1 MAQPGLVAVVA
12 EATHGAAGATA
23 DSASPFALDP
33 NVLLELV
40 DPKNPDLLAR
50 LNGVEGLASML
61 KTDTKRGLAV
71 PTTQTEAV
79 GQARL
84 VLPVATPSSAQRG
97 NGASTV
103 ASSERVPTR
112 RDVEH
117 LPAAAD
123 TENCLL
129 GETKS
134 SLYPVSDQ
142 KLPGKH
148 IKGGNSIRGKLMG
161 MSVLGVNTQNSSESD
176 LVARRRVFGSNA
188 LPEPI
193 EKSILQLMWE
203 ALQDRTLLVLI
214 GAAIVEMAIGVYESR
229 FAPEGKRDSLAL
241 VDGVAIIVAIFIV
254 ALVGSI
260 SDLQKQSQFRT
271 LNEFGK
277 RLSEVKVIRN
287 GVTQA
292 ISSASIV
299 VGDVCLIQTGDV
311 VPADGVLIHGFN
323 VEADESTLTGEP
335 FAVEKDLVRD
345 PFLLSG
351 TNVINGVGRIL
362 VIATGVNSLNG
373 RSLLALEVE
382 PEETPLQEKLGRIAD
397 FIAKFAIVAAIVATV
412 ILVIAYFAINSGS
425 LKTPY
430 AVTEDILSL
439 FILAVT
445 VVVVAVPEGLPLAV
459 TLSLAHATLQML
471 KDNNLVRH
479 LSSCETMGNAT
490 TICSDKTGTLT
501 MNKMTVVKGL
511 IMDTPIDAKTTQAE
525 LLSRLGGNG
534 PAGNTLV
541 GKVLSLVMLSVN
553 TNSSAD
559 ETADKTGKI
568 VFMGSKTEIAIL
580 NLTARL
586 GYPYKLD
593 RERVSILQVEPFSS
607 DRKRMSTLA
616 SARREAALE
625 GVFTQKDVESVETEH
640 EKWVFVKGA
649 SEIVLASCTHYI
661 SAHGT
666 VEALAPTKRAHFE
679 RIIAEFASGAL
690 RTICAAVRHVPSS
703 SEASATGPL
712 EPHHHLDDD
721 KDLVLV
727 AIFGI
732 LDPVRP
738 EVPEAVQACQKAGIV
753 VRMVT
758 GDNVATARAIA
769 AECGIL
775 SSDGLVME
783 GPAFR
788 ALSEEQMDVVLPR
801 LQVLARS
808 SPLDKQV
815 LVSNLKRLGET
826 VAVTGDGTNDAP
838 ALTAADVGFSM
849 GVAGTEVAKEASD
862 IVLMDDNF
870 ASLVKAVLWGR
881 CVYDSI
887 RKFLQFQLT
896 VNASAVFITF
906 ISAFVTT
913 VGPKHSP
920 YPALSAVQLLWIN
933 LIMDTLAALALATD
947 PPSPE
952 LLDRKPASRT
962 ESILS
967 RDMVMQ
973 ILGQGIFQIVAIM
986 VIYCNGFAWWATSLP
1001 PEEQSSE
1008 AGVDSVTA
1016 TIIFNTFVFCQVFN
1030 EINSRS
1036 ITKDI
1041 DVFKNFS
1048 KNRMFIGV
1056 LVSTVLSQIIIV
1068 QFAGI
1073 AFKTRASG
1081 LGAGGWAISIL
1092 VGALSLPIGCLIR
1105 LMPEFELPWWL
1116 ERWQGFERLS
1126 NTGSEH
1132 VLSPIPARGLSSDAP
1147 DVATCD
1153 QSDRLAGRAS
1163 ATNKDKWLAA
1173 IRSTRMQ
1180 LRVVKVF
1187 RAPLT
1192 DQSHT
1197 AAAETGEGRH
1207 MWQTL
1212 RSVMNASHAF
1222 TSGVRLSRVDYATL
1236 QMVDPTRPSVSHD
1249 HHDPASRDAT
1259 LAQELRGCVPQ
1270 DFGSRS
1276 LYCGDGRHLSGTL
1289 QELASSPSPPCDF
1302 AFPSDEDFLLEL
1314 SPLQRIDHGG
1324 PIFYL
1329 DEPRN
1334 VQFQSL
1340 SAPCDE
1346 FAPTPRRKASSGVV
1360 DLCRSRPTS
1369 DPSLSKQSVG
1379 IRLQETLIPKA
1390 RLPAHI
1396 RSFFPFSHFNPV
1408 QSACFTLTYESD
1420 SNAVI
1425 SGSGKTVL
1433 MELAIL
1439 RLLSRSGGDQSK
1451 IVYIAPTKALCSER
1465 ARDWQSK
1472 FAPYGVSC
1480 QEMTGDTDYNRMA
1493 EIQRSNIIVTTPEKW
1508 DATTRKW
1515 RDQKNLLRLLRLV
1528 LLDEVH
1534 MLKEPGRG
1542 ATLEAVVSRMK
1553 AVSRELCLAS
1563 EQRSI
1568 RFLAISA
1575 TMPNIADVAEWL
1587 RDNRDV
1593 PAELRVFGDEYRP
1606 VRLIREV
1613 IGYPNTSK
1621 LSAFAFEHS
1630 LDFRLAEVIR
1640 RYSSA
1645 KPTLIFCST
1654 RKSTI
1659 AAADR
1664 LYEDF
1669 QLLARGGSH
1678 PFEWCRRQ
1686 LAADAMPVF
1695 SDKKLAQ
1702 FVAQGVAFHHGGLS
1716 LEDRRAVEA
1725 MFLSGK
1731 IAVIC
1736 TTSTLAI
1743 GVNLPAHLV
1752 IIKGTSQYVNGEFRS
1767 YSDMDIEQMLGRAGR
1782 PQFDDTGVSVIMTT
1796 AERRE
1801 YYLDVVSG
1809 RETIESSLHQNLI
1822 EHLNA
1827 EVVLGSIENKATA
1840 LEWLN
1845 STFLYVRIRKN
1856 PAYYK
1861 LKDCSK
1867 EASKLSAEH
1876 RLEAMF
1882 IEDLQKLHNHGF
1894 VQTDQD
1900 QSIIKPTGMTL
1911 FGSAMAKYY
1920 LMFKTVLAVVKL
1932 KSRPS
1937 LPEVAEEFERIRFH
1951 SDKAHLNALNKNQDI
1966 RFPIKGRVV
1975 TISQKVNVLLQLARA
1990 LANSGILSFDD
2001 LIKAGPQRVE
2011 MLANRHPPFGTKL
2024 VTAAQSQPRLVMNV
2038 SQIQT
2043 VGSVAASRDALTLDL
2058 SVSVGVSNPLSGQ
2071 FLDFRRLP

>member
-71 PTTQTEAV
+71 PTTQTE
-79 GQARL
+79 
-84 VLPVATPSSAQRG
+84 
-97 NGASTV
+97 
-103 ASSERVPTR
+103 
-112 RDVEH
+112 
-117 LPAAAD
+117 
-123 TENCLL
+123 
-129 GETKS
+129 
-134 SLYPVSDQ
+134 
-142 KLPGKH
+142 GKH

-1068 QFAGI
+1068 H
-1073 AFKTRASG
+1073 
-1081 LGAGGWAISIL
+1081 IL

-1132 VLSPIPARGLSSDAP
+1132 
-1147 DVATCD
+1147 
-1153 QSDRLAGRAS
+1153 
-1163 ATNKDKWLAA
+1163 
-1173 IRSTRMQ
+1173 

-1192 DQSHT
+1192 DQSHTIGAKARERRSGSVNVSALINAEAGET

-1236 QMVDPTRPSVSHD
+1236 QMVDPTR
-1249 HHDPASRDAT
+1249 
-1259 LAQELRGCVPQ
+1259 
-1270 DFGSRS
+1270 
-1276 LYCGDGRHLSGTL
+1276 
-1289 QELASSPSPPCDF
+1289 
-1302 AFPSDEDFLLEL
+1302 
-1314 SPLQRIDHGG
+1314 
-1324 PIFYL
+1324 
-1329 DEPRN
+1329 
-1334 VQFQSL
+1334 
-1340 SAPCDE
+1340 
-1346 FAPTPRRKASSGVV
+1346 
-1360 DLCRSRPTS
+1360 
-1369 DPSLSKQSVG
+1369 
-1379 IRLQETLIPKA
+1379 
-1390 RLPAHI
+1390 
-1396 RSFFPFSHFNPV
+1396 
-1408 QSACFTLTYESD
+1408 
-1420 SNAVI
+1420 
-1425 SGSGKTVL
+1425 
-1433 MELAIL
+1433 
-1439 RLLSRSGGDQSK
+1439 
-1451 IVYIAPTKALCSER
+1451 
-1465 ARDWQSK
+1465 SK

-1593 PAELRVFGDEYRP
+1593 PAELR
-1606 VRLIREV
+1606 
-1613 IGYPNTSK
+1613 
-1621 LSAFAFEHS
+1621 
-1630 LDFRLAEVIR
+1630 
-1640 RYSSA
+1640 
-1645 KPTLIFCST
+1645 
-1654 RKSTI
+1654 
-1659 AAADR
+1659 

-1702 FVAQGVAFHHGGLS
+1702 FVAQGVAFHHG
-1716 LEDRRAVEA
+1716 
-1725 MFLSGK
+1725 
-1731 IAVIC
+1731 
-1736 TTSTLAI
+1736 
-1743 GVNLPAHLV
+1743 AHLV

-1767 YSDMDIEQMLGRAGR
+1767 YSDMDIEQMLGRAAHSTNF
-1782 PQFDDTGVSVIMTT
+1782 QFDDTGVSVIMTT

-1876 RLEAMF
+1876 RLE
-1882 IEDLQKLHNHGF
+1882 
-1894 VQTDQD
+1894 V
-1900 QSIIKPTGMTL
+1900 